1 MSFTLLFFA
10 SNTLLAQ
17 SATQLEGD
25 FKFGPAVILILL
37 LITFVMVGIFN
48 RAKDTSDYWAAGRKI
63 SPVGAGMAIA
73 SNWMSAASFLG
84 MAAVMYGSGYH
95 GLSYVVGWTGGY
107 VLLLI
112 LMANEQNL
120 YKLL

>member
-48 RAKDTSDYWAAGRKI
+48 RAKDTSD
-63 SPVGAGMAIA
+63 
-73 SNWMSAASFLG
+73 
-84 MAAVMYGSGYH
+84 
-95 GLSYVVGWTGGY
+95 
-107 VLLLI
+107 
-112 LMANEQNL
+112 
-120 YKLL
+120 